1 MTFWNNPINFI
12 ATWLTGLLTGWHLPV
27 ALATILLYV
36 IGITVLIV
44 FAMTLDIGLVWV
56 ERKVVARFQD
66 RLGPNRIGPF
76 GLIQPVADIIK
87 MVIKEDITPDGA
99 DKIIYNIAP
108 VLAATSVIMLWA
120 ILPLAST
127 IYGVDLNVG
136 LLYIVAAG
144 ALGTLA
150 IIMAGWSS
158 NNKYALLGAFRMV
171 ANMISYEIPMV
182 IILLIPT
189 ILANTMSVQGITQAQ
204 SGMWFAILSP
214 LALLIFLISA
224 IAELGRSP
232 FDLNEAESEI
242 VAGFHIEYTGMKFG
256 WFYAGELLHAFTFGG
271 FMAILFFGGY
281 GGFFGLEK
289 LAVFTW
295 LNIPFVQALVFIAKA
310 MFGYWV
316 IMWIKYSVPRIR
328 IDHMLAFNWKFLV
341 PLSLVVLVNTAVLN
355 KVLIGLPDWLYVLG
369 MFGSNIVIGF
379 VTIEILRAYGR
390 KQRKAEG
397 HALTPTP
404 LPRGEEQAEARI
416 MTAEQIIFL
425 LDRRAGPW
433 FCVDGGDDPQP
444 DPCGVMAGG
453 VALRGGH
460 PVRHPASQLPG
471 GCPGGGVYRR
481 DRHPVHLC
489 GHADP
494 A

>member
-12 ATWLTGLLTGWHLPV
+12 GNWLTGLLTGWHLPV
-27 ALATILLYV
+27 ALATILLYI

-87 MVIKEDITPDGA
+87 MVIKEDITPAGA

-108 VLAATSVIMLWA
+108 VLAATSVILLWA

-171 ANMISYEIPMV
+171 SNMISYEIPMV

-214 LALLIFLISA
+214 LALLIFVISA

-289 LAVFTW
+289 LAAFGW
-295 LNIPFVQALVFIAKA
+295 LNIPFVQALVFITKA
-310 MFGYWV
+310 MIGYWV
-316 IMWIKYSVPRIR
+316 IMWVKYSVPRIR

-341 PLSLVVLVNTAVLN
+341 PLALVVLVNTAVLN
-355 KVLIGLPDWLYVLG
+355 KVLIDLPGWLYVLG

-379 VTIEILRAYGR
+379 ITVEILRAHGR
-390 KQRKAEG
+390 KQRS
-397 HALTPTP
+397 LTPP
-404 LPRGEEQAEARI
+404 S
-416 MTAEQIIFL
+416 
-425 LDRRAGPW
+425 
-433 FCVDGGDDPQP
+433 PQP
-444 DPCGVMAGG
+444 LHPSGHMSQGERGV
-453 VALRGGH
+453 
-460 PVRHPASQLPG
+460 
-471 GCPGGGVYRR
+471 
-481 DRHPVHLC
+481 
-489 GHADP
+489 
-494 A
+494 

>member
-12 ATWLTGLLTGWHLPV
+12 GYWLNGILTGWHLP
-27 ALATILLYV
+27 AAIASILLYV
-36 IGITVLIV
+36 IGIIVLIL

-99 DKIIYNIAP
+99 DKIIYNVAP
-108 VLAATSVIMLWA
+108 VLAATSVIVLWA

-136 LLYIVAAG
+136 LLFIVAAG

-171 ANMISYEIPMV
+171 SNMISYEIPMV

-189 ILANTMSVQGITQAQ
+189 ILANTMSVRGITQAQ

-271 FMAILFFGGY
+271 FIAILFFGGY

-289 LAVFTW
+289 LAVLTW

-341 PLSLVVLVNTAVLN
+341 PLSLVVLVNTAILN
-355 KVLIGLPDWLYVLG
+355 KVLIVLPNWLYVLG
-369 MFGSNIVIGF
+369 MFGSNIVIGYA
-379 VTIEILRAYGR
+379 TIEILRAYGR
-390 KQRKAEG
+390 KQRKAEKRPDPQ
-397 HALTPTP
+397 AYTQ
-404 LPRGEEQAEARI
+404 EQA
-416 MTAEQIIFL
+416 L
-425 LDRRAGPW
+425 
-433 FCVDGGDDPQP
+433 
-444 DPCGVMAGG
+444 
-453 VALRGGH
+453 
-460 PVRHPASQLPG
+460 
-471 GCPGGGVYRR
+471 
-481 DRHPVHLC
+481 
-489 GHADP
+489 
-494 A
+494 

>member
-1 MTFWNNPINFI
+1 MNFWNNPIIFI
-12 ATWLTGLLTGWHLPV
+12 GNWLTGLLTGWHLSA
-27 ALATILLYV
+27 ALATILIYV
-36 IGITVLIV
+36 VGITMLII

-87 MVIKEDITPDGA
+87 MVIKEDITPIGA

-108 VLAATSVIMLWA
+108 VLAATSVILLWA
-120 ILPLAST
+120 ILPIAST

-182 IILLIPT
+182 VILLIPT
-189 ILANTMSVQGITQAQ
+189 ILANTMSVRGITEAQ
-204 SGMWFAILSP
+204 SGMWFAFLSP
-214 LALLIFLISA
+214 LAAVIFLISA

-271 FMAILFFGGY
+271 FMAIFFFGGY

-289 LAVFTW
+289 LAAFSW

-341 PLSLVVLVNTAVLN
+341 PLSLVVLVNTAILN
-355 KVLIGLPDWLYVLG
+355 KVLSGLPGWAYVLG
-369 MFGSNIVIGF
+369 MFGSNILIGL
-379 VTIEILRAYGR
+379 VTVEILRAYGR
-390 KQRKAEG
+390 NQRKAQHEP
-397 HALTPTP
+397 ATP
-404 LPRGEEQAEARI
+404 A
-416 MTAEQIIFL
+416 
-425 LDRRAGPW
+425 
-433 FCVDGGDDPQP
+433 
-444 DPCGVMAGG
+444 
-453 VALRGGH
+453 
-460 PVRHPASQLPG
+460 
-471 GCPGGGVYRR
+471 
-481 DRHPVHLC
+481 
-489 GHADP
+489 
-494 A
+494 

>member
-1 MTFWNNPINFI
+1 MNFWNNPIIFI
-12 ATWLTGLLTGWHLPV
+12 GNWLTGLLTGWHLSA
-27 ALATILLYV
+27 ALATIFIYV
-36 IGITVLIV
+36 VGITVLIV

-87 MVIKEDITPDGA
+87 MVIKEDITPIGA

-108 VLAATSVIMLWA
+108 VLAATSVILLWA
-120 ILPLAST
+120 ILPIAST

-182 IILLIPT
+182 VILLIPT
-189 ILANTMSVQGITQAQ
+189 ILANTMSVKGITEAQ
-204 SGMWFAILSP
+204 SGMWFAFLSP
-214 LALLIFLISA
+214 LAAVIFLISA

-271 FMAILFFGGY
+271 FMAIFFFGGY

-289 LAVFTW
+289 LAAFSW

-341 PLSLVVLVNTAVLN
+341 PLSLVVLVNTAILN
-355 KVLIGLPDWLYVLG
+355 KVLSGLPGWAYVLG
-369 MFGSNIVIGF
+369 MFGSNILIGL
-379 VTIEILRAYGR
+379 VTVEILRAYGR
-390 KQRKAEG
+390 NQRKAQHEP
-397 HALTPTP
+397 ATP
-404 LPRGEEQAEARI
+404 A
-416 MTAEQIIFL
+416 
-425 LDRRAGPW
+425 
-433 FCVDGGDDPQP
+433 
-444 DPCGVMAGG
+444 
-453 VALRGGH
+453 
-460 PVRHPASQLPG
+460 
-471 GCPGGGVYRR
+471 
-481 DRHPVHLC
+481 
-489 GHADP
+489 
-494 A
+494 

>member
-12 ATWLTGLLTGWHLPV
+12 GYWLNSILTGWHLPAAIARV
-27 ALATILLYV
+27 LLYV
-36 IGITVLIV
+36 IGIIVLIL

-76 GLIQPVADIIK
+76 GLIQPIADIIK

-108 VLAATSVIMLWA
+108 VLAATSVIVLWA

-136 LLYIVAAG
+136 LLFIVAAG

-171 ANMISYEIPMV
+171 SNMISYEIPMV

-189 ILANTMSVQGITQAQ
+189 ILANTMSVRGITQAQ

-271 FMAILFFGGY
+271 FIAILFFGGY

-289 LAVFTW
+289 LAALAW

-341 PLSLVVLVNTAVLN
+341 PLSLVVLVNTAILN
-355 KVLIGLPDWLYVLG
+355 KILIVLPNWLYVLG
-369 MFGSNIVIGF
+369 MFASNIVIGY
-379 VTIEILRAYGR
+379 VTVEILRSYGR
-390 KQRKAEG
+390 NQRKAEKLPDS
-397 HALTPTP
+397 HAQTQ
-404 LPRGEEQAEARI
+404 EQ
-416 MTAEQIIFL
+416 T
-425 LDRRAGPW
+425 
-433 FCVDGGDDPQP
+433 V
-444 DPCGVMAGG
+444 
-453 VALRGGH
+453 
-460 PVRHPASQLPG
+460 
-471 GCPGGGVYRR
+471 
-481 DRHPVHLC
+481 
-489 GHADP
+489 
-494 A
+494 

>member
-12 ATWLTGLLTGWHLPV
+12 AAWLTGLAGGRLPA
-27 ALATILLYV
+27 ALVTILLYI
-36 IGITVLIV
+36 IGIVVLII
-44 FAMTLDIGLVWV
+44 FAMTLDIGLVWI

-99 DKIIYNIAP
+99 DKIVYNIAP
-108 VLAATSVIMLWA
+108 VLAAASVIVLWA
-120 ILPLAST
+120 ILPLAAS

-171 ANMISYEIPMV
+171 ANMISYEVPMV
-182 IILLIPT
+182 IILLVPT
-189 ILANTMSVQGITQAQ
+189 ILADTMSVRGITQAQ
-204 SGMWFAILSP
+204 EGMWFAILSP
-214 LALLIFLISA
+214 LALLIFLVSA

-271 FMAILFFGGY
+271 FIAILFFGGY

-289 LAVFTW
+289 LPAFAW
-295 LNIPFVQALVFIAKA
+295 LSIPFVQALIFIAKA
-310 MFGYWV
+310 MLGYWV

-341 PLSLVVLVNTAVLN
+341 PLSLVVLVDTAVLN
-355 KVLIGLPDWLYVLG
+355 KVLIGLPGWLYVLG
-369 MFGSNIVIGF
+369 MFGSNILIGF
-379 VTIEILRAYGR
+379 VTIEILRGYGR
-390 KQRKAEG
+390 RQRQAERKPITPAQPQE
-397 HALTPTP
+397 HAL
-404 LPRGEEQAEARI
+404 
-416 MTAEQIIFL
+416 
-425 LDRRAGPW
+425 
-433 FCVDGGDDPQP
+433 
-444 DPCGVMAGG
+444 
-453 VALRGGH
+453 
-460 PVRHPASQLPG
+460 
-471 GCPGGGVYRR
+471 
-481 DRHPVHLC
+481 
-489 GHADP
+489 
-494 A
+494 

>member
-1 MTFWNNPINFI
+1 MTFWSNPINFI
-12 ATWLTGLLTGWHLPV
+12 SGWLIGLLTGWHLTM
-27 ALATILLYV
+27 ALATILVYV
-36 IGITVLIV
+36 IGITVLII
-44 FAMTLDIGLVWV
+44 FAMVLDIGLVWV

-87 MVIKEDITPDGA
+87 MVIKEDITPAGA

-108 VLAATSVIMLWA
+108 VLAATSVIVLWA
-120 ILPLAST
+120 ILPLASS

-158 NNKYALLGAFRMV
+158 NNKYALVGAFRMV

-182 IILLIPT
+182 IILLVPT
-189 ILANTMSVQGITQAQ
+189 ILANTMSVRGISDAQ

-214 LALLIFLISA
+214 LACLIFLISA
-224 IAELGRSP
+224 IAELGRAP
-232 FDLNEAESEI
+232 FDLSEAESEI
-242 VAGFHIEYTGMKFG
+242 VAGFHVEYTGMKFG

-271 FMAILFFGGY
+271 FIAILFFGGY

-289 LAVFTW
+289 LPALNW

-341 PLSLVVLVNTAVLN
+341 PLSLVVLVNTAILN
-355 KVLIGLPDWLYVLG
+355 KVLSGLPEWGYVMG
-369 MFGSNIVIGF
+369 MLGSNIVIGV
-379 VTIEILRAYGR
+379 VTIEILRFYGR
-390 KQRKAEG
+390 KRRKSEQ
-397 HALTPTP
+397 TPGSQVQT
-404 LPRGEEQAEARI
+404 REQA
-416 MTAEQIIFL
+416 T
-425 LDRRAGPW
+425 
-433 FCVDGGDDPQP
+433 
-444 DPCGVMAGG
+444 
-453 VALRGGH
+453 
-460 PVRHPASQLPG
+460 
-471 GCPGGGVYRR
+471 
-481 DRHPVHLC
+481 
-489 GHADP
+489 
-494 A
+494 

>member
-1 MTFWNNPINFI
+1 MTFWNNPINFV
-12 ATWLTGLLTGWHLPV
+12 ADWLTGVLTGWHLPV
-27 ALATILLYV
+27 ALATILVYL
-36 IGITVLIV
+36 IGIIVLVV
-44 FAMTLDIGLVWV
+44 FAMVLDIGLVWV

-99 DKIIYNIAP
+99 DKVIYNIAP
-108 VLAATSVIMLWA
+108 VLAATSVILLWA

-171 ANMISYEIPMV
+171 ANMISYEVPMV
-182 IILLIPT
+182 VILLVPT
-189 ILANTMSVQGITQAQ
+189 ILANTMSIRGITEAQ
-204 SGMWFAILSP
+204 SGMWFGILSP
-214 LALLIFLISA
+214 LAFIIFLISA
-224 IAELGRSP
+224 IAELGRAP
-232 FDLNEAESEI
+232 FDLSEAESEI

-289 LAVFTW
+289 LTGFTW
-295 LNIPFVQALVFIAKA
+295 LNFPLVQMLVFMGKA

-316 IMWIKYSVPRIR
+316 IMWIKYSMPRIR
-328 IDHMLAFNWKFLV
+328 IDHMLAFNWKFLT
-341 PLSLVVLVNTAVLN
+341 PLAFTLLMVTALMN
-355 KVLIGLPDWLYVLG
+355 ALLAGSPTWLYITG
-369 MFGSNIVIGF
+369 MFLSNV
-379 VTIEILRAYGR
+379 VVAWAALEIARSHSRREREKVEGP
-390 KQRKAEG
+390 KQVV
-397 HALTPTP
+397 
-404 LPRGEEQAEARI
+404 EA
-416 MTAEQIIFL
+416 
-425 LDRRAGPW
+425 
-433 FCVDGGDDPQP
+433 
-444 DPCGVMAGG
+444 
-453 VALRGGH
+453 
-460 PVRHPASQLPG
+460 
-471 GCPGGGVYRR
+471 
-481 DRHPVHLC
+481 VH
-489 GHADP
+489 H
-494 A
+494 

>member
-1 MTFWNNPINFI
+1 MSFWNNPIDLI
-12 ATWLTGLLTGWHLPV
+12 ANGLTGLLTGWHLP
-27 ALATILLYV
+27 ATLATILVYV

-87 MVIKEDITPDGA
+87 MVIKEDITPAGA

-108 VLAATSVIMLWA
+108 VLAATSVIVLWA

-171 ANMISYEIPMV
+171 ANMISYEVPMV
-182 IILLIPT
+182 IILLVPT
-189 ILANTMSVQGITQAQ
+189 ILANTMSMRGIIEAQ
-204 SGMWFAILSP
+204 RGMWFAILSP
-214 LALLIFLISA
+214 LAFLIFLISA

-289 LAVFTW
+289 LPFPPFTW
-295 LNIPFVQALVFIAKA
+295 LNTWFLQMVIFIIKA

-355 KVLIGLPDWLYVLG
+355 KVLIGLPNWLYVLG
-369 MFGSNIVIGF
+369 MFGSNILIGF
-379 VTIEILRAYGR
+379 VTIEILRGYGR
-390 KQRKAEG
+390 KQPKTEPNPAPPAQTR
-397 HALTPTP
+397 
-404 LPRGEEQAEARI
+404 EQA
-416 MTAEQIIFL
+416 L
-425 LDRRAGPW
+425 
-433 FCVDGGDDPQP
+433 
-444 DPCGVMAGG
+444 
-453 VALRGGH
+453 
-460 PVRHPASQLPG
+460 
-471 GCPGGGVYRR
+471 
-481 DRHPVHLC
+481 
-489 GHADP
+489 
-494 A
+494 

>member
-1 MTFWNNPINFI
+1 MTFWNNPINLI
-12 ATWLTGLLTGWHLPV
+12 ANWLNGLLTGWHLPGT
-27 ALATILLYV
+27 LATILIFV

-44 FAMTLDIGLVWV
+44 FAMVLDIGLVWV

-87 MVIKEDITPDGA
+87 MVIKEDITPAGA
-99 DKIIYNIAP
+99 DKIVYNIAP
-108 VLAATSVIMLWA
+108 VLAATSVIVLWA

-144 ALGTLA
+144 AMGTLA

-171 ANMISYEIPMV
+171 ANMTSYEIPMV
-182 IILLIPT
+182 IILLVPT
-189 ILANTMSVQGITQAQ
+189 ILASTMSVRGITEAQ

-214 LALLIFLISA
+214 LACLIFLISA
-224 IAELGRSP
+224 IAELGRAP
-232 FDLNEAESEI
+232 FDLSEAESEI

-289 LAVFTW
+289 LATFTW
-295 LNIPFVQALVFIAKA
+295 LTIPFVQALVFIAKA

-341 PLSLVVLVNTAVLN
+341 PLSLVVLINTAILN
-355 KVLIGLPDWLYVLG
+355 KVLSGMPDWGYVTG

-390 KQRKAEG
+390 KKRKAETKP
-397 HALTPTP
+397 AP
-404 LPRGEEQAEARI
+404 QAQ
-416 MTAEQIIFL
+416 T
-425 LDRRAGPW
+425 
-433 FCVDGGDDPQP
+433 
-444 DPCGVMAGG
+444 
-453 VALRGGH
+453 
-460 PVRHPASQLPG
+460 
-471 GCPGGGVYRR
+471 
-481 DRHPVHLC
+481 
-489 GHADP
+489 
-494 A
+494 

>member
-12 ATWLTGLLTGWHLPV
+12 GNWLNGMLTGWHLP
-27 ALATILLYV
+27 AAMATILLYV
-36 IGITVLIV
+36 IGIIVLIL

-108 VLAATSVIMLWA
+108 VLAATSVIVLWA

-136 LLYIVAAG
+136 LLFIVAAG

-171 ANMISYEIPMV
+171 SNMISYEIPMV

-189 ILANTMSVQGITQAQ
+189 ILANTMSVRGITQAQ

-271 FMAILFFGGY
+271 FIAILFFGGY

-289 LAVFTW
+289 LAALSW

-341 PLSLVVLVNTAVLN
+341 PLSLVVLVNTAILN
-355 KVLIGLPDWLYVLG
+355 KVLIVLPSWIYVLG
-369 MFGSNIVIGF
+369 MFGSNIVIGY

-390 KQRKAEG
+390 KQRKAEKRPDPQA
-397 HALTPTP
+397 HTQ
-404 LPRGEEQAEARI
+404 EQA
-416 MTAEQIIFL
+416 
-425 LDRRAGPW
+425 
-433 FCVDGGDDPQP
+433 V
-444 DPCGVMAGG
+444 
-453 VALRGGH
+453 
-460 PVRHPASQLPG
+460 
-471 GCPGGGVYRR
+471 
-481 DRHPVHLC
+481 
-489 GHADP
+489 
-494 A
+494 